1 MKKRIEYKELT
12 SEQKRIIK
20 NRVRPWMHKIWCE
33 LSEYEK
39 DGKIC
44 TNGSYRVIAKL
55 SPVGAVVGLLLSP
68 LIVLLYLVSGVKDAF
83 IDLKEDYKGVTKQR
97 TLFAFKEI
105 IPNDSLQDS

>member
-12 SEQKRIIK
+12 NEQQRIVK
-20 NRVRPWMHKIWCE
+20 NRVKPFMHKIWCE

-39 DGKIC
+39 DGIMWSD
-44 TNGSYRVIAKL
+44 GSYRVIAKL
-55 SPVGAVVGLLLSP
+55 NLAGLMIGLLLSP
-68 LIVLLYLVSGVKDAF
+68 IIVLLYLACGIRDAF
-83 IDLKEDYKGVTKQR
+83 IDLKEDYRGVTKQR